1 MKEEAPGLEIR
12 PYRQQQ
18 DFRAIL
24 DAQCDLYQ
32 INFPRFVCTPVF
44 LADQAQRL
52 RVAGRRPMENGIFV
66 LDDNGV
72 LAGFVWV
79 AVRVDLQG
87 AYGSVDQVYL
97 KPPYRRQG
105 YGSWLMKAADEFIR
119 RQGLKTARLYVTR
132 DNADAVRLYQRLGYE
147 VTRYE
152 MERPY

>member
-1 MKEEAPGLEIR
+1 MEIR

-18 DFRAIL
+18 DFRAVV

-52 RVAGRRPMENGIFV
+52 RVAARRPLENGIFV
-66 LDDNGV
+66 LDDQGSV
-72 LAGFVWV
+72 AGFVWV

-97 KPPYRRQG
+97 KPPYRRKG
-105 YGSWLMKAADEFIR
+105 YGELLMKAADDFIK
-119 RQGLKTARLYVTR
+119 RQGLKTARLYVTK
-132 DNADAVRLYQRLGYE
+132 DNVDAVQLYEREGYE
-147 VTRYE
+147 ITRYE
-152 MERPY
+152 MERRV

>member
-1 MKEEAPGLEIR
+1 MEIR

-52 RVAGRRPMENGIFV
+52 RVAGRRPLENGIFV
-66 LDDNGV
+66 LDDDGV
-72 LAGFVWV
+72 MAGFVWV

-87 AYGSVDQVYL
+87 SYGSVDQVYL
-97 KPPYRRQG
+97 KPAYRKRG
-105 YGSWLMKAADEFIR
+105 YGAWLMEAADNFVKK
-119 RQGLKTARLYVTR
+119 QGLKTARLYVTR
-132 DNADAVRLYQRLGYE
+132 ENTDAVKLYQGRGYE

-152 MERPY
+152 MERRL

>member
-1 MKEEAPGLEIR
+1 MLEIR
-12 PYRQQQ
+12 PYRPQH

-32 INFPRFVCTPVF
+32 SNFPRFVCTPVF

-52 RVAGRRPMENGIFV
+52 RVAGRRPLENGIFV
-66 LDDNGV
+66 LADQSA

-97 KPPYRRQG
+97 KPEYRRQG
-105 YGSWLMKAADEFIR
+105 HGKLLMNAADDFIR
-119 RQGLKTARLYVTR
+119 KQGLATARLYVTR
-132 DNADAVRLYQRLGYE
+132 ENTDAVQLYQSAGYA

-152 MERPY
+152 MERQL

>member
-1 MKEEAPGLEIR
+1 MEIR

-18 DFRAIL
+18 DFRAVL

-66 LDDNGV
+66 LDDEGTM
-72 LAGFVWV
+72 AGFVWV

-87 AYGSVDQVYL
+87 AYGSIDQVYL

-105 YGSWLMKAADEFIR
+105 YGNWLMNAADGFIKK
-119 RQGLKTARLYVTR
+119 QGLKTARLYVTR
-132 DNADAVRLYQRLGYE
+132 ENADAVRLYQRLGYE
-147 VTRYE
+147 VTRHE
-152 MERPY
+152 MERHF

>member
-1 MKEEAPGLEIR
+1 MEIR
-12 PYRQQQ
+12 PYRQPQ

-66 LDDNGV
+66 LDDQES

-105 YGSWLMKAADEFIR
+105 YGELLMQAADDFIR

-132 DNADAVRLYQRLGYE
+132 DNRAAVQLYEKAGYE
-147 VTRYE
+147 ITRYE
-152 MERPY
+152 MERHELS

>member
-1 MKEEAPGLEIR
+1 MEIR
-12 PYRQQQ
+12 PYRQQL

-52 RVAGRRPMENGIFV
+52 RVAGRRPLENGIFV
-66 LDDNGV
+66 LDDQGT

-97 KPPYRRQG
+97 KSQYRRQG
-105 YGSWLMKAADEFIR
+105 HGRRLMNAADDFIK

-132 DNADAVRLYQRLGYE
+132 ENVDAVQLYQRVGYD

-152 MERPY
+152 MERQL